1 MVHDISRS
9 ILTYVFYTS
18 SWYTHTYTHTA
29 NTTLYILYTI
39 YIYIYIYIYILTS
52 VCLAVPISSPE
63 VLFKLEV
70 VYSGINV
77 PIV

>member
-39 YIYIYIYIYILTS
+39 YIYIYIYIYTDLCVPGCTHILARSAFQTG
-52 VCLAVPISSPE
+52 SS
-63 VLFKLEV
+63 L
-70 VYSGINV
+70 
-77 PIV
+77 